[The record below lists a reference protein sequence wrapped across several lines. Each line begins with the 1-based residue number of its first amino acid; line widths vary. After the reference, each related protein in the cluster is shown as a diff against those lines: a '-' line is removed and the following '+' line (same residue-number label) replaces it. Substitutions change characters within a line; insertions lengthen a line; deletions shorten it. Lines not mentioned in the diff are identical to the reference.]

1 MRTELHCLQRF
12 LFEDQDIAIGVIG
25 EHTHA
30 IDPVVED
37 WVLKKIDL
45 HLISAMSIDYGLVYY
60 DKVRCQSS
68 SSSRKMPL
76 SFSTQ

>member
-1 MRTELHCLQRF
+1 
-12 LFEDQDIAIGVIG
+12 
-25 EHTHA
+25 
-30 IDPVVED
+30 
-37 WVLKKIDL
+37 VLKKIDL